1 MIDEANFYSDPEFD
15 RASRLR
21 DHASAAPADAP
32 ARLVPVWR
40 GRNLIIPGDPPIGL
54 FPQSVDLPASVLH
67 SFLGLGG
74 EGQYWLVDLSA
85 LEEIDA
91 IALAER
97 LSPDAEFVDL
107 RQVGVKLSR
116 GVGAMLAYARGLA
129 HWHSRTRFCGVC
141 GSATIRQ
148 AAGHSMICSNPAC
161 KTQHFP
167 RTDPATIV
175 LVEHGGRCLLGRQPQ
190 WPPGMY
196 STLAGFVEIGE
207 SLEDGVRRE
216 VFEESGIRVGRVTYH
231 SSQPWPFPQSLM
243 LGFTAEALT
252 TDITV
257 DRTELEDARWF
268 SPADIANFP
277 ALGLSLPRADSIA
290 RRLVDGW
297 LASTRT

>member
-15 RASRLR
+15 RATLLR
-21 DHASAAPADAP
+21 DRALSAPADTS
-32 ARLVPVWR
+32 ARLVAVWR
-40 GRNLIIPGDPPIGL
+40 GRNLIVPGDPPVAL
-54 FPQSVDLPASVLH
+54 FPQSTDLPDSVLH

-74 EGQYWLVDLSA
+74 EVEYWLADLSA
-85 LEEIDA
+85 LDEDEA
-91 IALAER
+91 TRFAER
-97 LSPDAEFVDL
+97 LSPAAGFVDL

-116 GVGAMLAYARGLA
+116 GIGAVLAYARGLA
-129 HWHSRTRFCGVC
+129 HWHGRQGFCGVC
-141 GSATIRQ
+141 GSPTIRQ
-148 AAGHSMICSNPAC
+148 AAGHSMNCTNPSCGA
-161 KTQHFP
+161 QHFP

-175 LVEHGGRCLLGRQPQ
+175 LVEHDGHCLLGRQPQ

-216 VFEESGIRVGRVTYH
+216 VFEESGIRVGRVRYH

-243 LGFTAEALT
+243 LGFMAEALT
-252 TDITV
+252 SEIVV

-297 LASTRT
+297 LAATRP